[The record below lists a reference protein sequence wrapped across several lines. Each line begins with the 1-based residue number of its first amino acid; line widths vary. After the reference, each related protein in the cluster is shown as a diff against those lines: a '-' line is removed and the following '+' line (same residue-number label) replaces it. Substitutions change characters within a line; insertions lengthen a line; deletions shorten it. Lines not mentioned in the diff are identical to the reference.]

1 MSEVCFLM
9 ILCTNWSM
17 FFQIIAVDKD
27 GNTWIKIQKPHGDAI
42 SIHEVHGQLCVCTA
56 DNYNMTQLS
65 I

>member
-1 MSEVCFLM
+1 
-9 ILCTNWSM
+9 M